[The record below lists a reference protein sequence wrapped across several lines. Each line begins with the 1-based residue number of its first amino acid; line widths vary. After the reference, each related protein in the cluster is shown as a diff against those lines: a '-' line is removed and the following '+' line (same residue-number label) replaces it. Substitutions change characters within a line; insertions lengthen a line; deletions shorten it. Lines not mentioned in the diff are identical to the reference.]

1 MSFLKSS
8 FAKIIPDIYCNM
20 DVTSYLQCSIMCNV
34 RRVDISIKG
43 ISSFW
48 SRRTSSSISVRV
60 QYFVTSFLCYAL
72 VSHPTLTMLGS
83 CTLYTAEPESIFV
96 FHQHISRKHSLNLY
110 QIRVL
115 LFSIFVNLDI
125 ILNAL
130 LLYHNYFHSYL

>member
-1 MSFLKSS
+1 MAFLKSS

-48 SRRTSSSISVRV
+48 SRRTSSSISVCV

-72 VSHPTLTMLGS
+72 VSHRTLTVLRS
-83 CTLYTAEPESIFV
+83 CTLYTAEPENIFV
-96 FHQHISRKHSLNLY
+96 FHQHISRKHSTNLY

-115 LFSIFVNLDI
+115 LFRII